1 MPAFKPDCFSALQN
15 CRDEIF
21 DEFSEVGF
29 AQRQFIVELGQDYK
43 CIERQSCERLAE
55 DLPPTLLKCKQ
66 WKKEVIAV
74 LLFNMF
80 NHLKEKHVYT
90 FTVYTFLYTLQQQNS
105 STSRYT
111 LMNWHLRPIFN
122 LATFG
127 DILLSSS
134 CFQGGADSSSF
145 SVILSSFLCKWQLLW
160 SCKVHAG

>member
-80 NHLKEKHVYT
+80 NHLKEKQ
-90 FTVYTFLYTLQQQNS
+90 FTLFFTLYSNKIQPRVGRSTL
-105 STSRYT
+105 